1 MPRGILKVSSS
12 GSSMVTTRN
21 LRRSSPR
28 KRRRVT
34 FGEEPLVFCGAPTK
48 KPVFFPASPTSMLAS
63 RIRSGKVSEI
73 VKVLSH
79 VTFPLRKKKLF
90 FFFPLDAQRLPQR
103 KKKKKKKPSS
113 SSSSSSPSKTP
124 SHFVNVLELLS
135 GFFLSPWG
143 TLGAAAAKE
152 RDVLPLSG
160 GAGGKKRARQAAGT
174 AVEVSAS
181 SSVSPSPPPPP
192 SPARGAHHPSLSFS
206 GFRSVLASAVLL
218 ANATSCTCC
227 CEMP

>member
-1 MPRGILKVSSS
+1 MVKRVQGLRPLKTMPRGILKVSSS

-90 FFFPLDAQRLPQR
+90 FFFPFDAQRLPQR
-103 KKKKKKKPSS
+103 KKKKKKAFFFFFF
-113 SSSSSSPSKTP
+113 
-124 SHFVNVLELLS
+124 FVSFKNAEPLCKRARASLRL
-135 GFFLSPWG
+135 
-143 TLGAAAAKE
+143 
-152 RDVLPLSG
+152 LPLSLGDFG
-160 GAGGKKRARQAAGT
+160 GGGGKGERRPSLVRRSRGEEEGAAGGGDCR
-174 AVEVSAS
+174 
-181 SSVSPSPPPPP
+181 
-192 SPARGAHHPSLSFS
+192 
-206 GFRSVLASAVLL
+206 
-218 ANATSCTCC
+218 
-227 CEMP
+227 

>member
-1 MPRGILKVSSS
+1 MVKRVQGLRPLKTMPRGILKVSSS

-79 VTFPLRKKKLF
+79 VL
-90 FFFPLDAQRLPQR
+90 